1 MSFIDL
7 HCDTASLIFENKTHL
22 NRNDYHVDIQKM
34 KASHYLAQWF
44 AFFINVKALE
54 DKNPFSYLKEM
65 YAYFKAEVEAN
76 SEQICIVSS
85 YKEYLNCKGSHKIAA
100 FLSLEE
106 GEVIAQEENPLD
118 KLGQLGITMMTLTW
132 NYSNTWGAPHSVLH
146 GLTSKGCELI
156 QGLNSTSILLDV
168 SHLSESAFKDIVKLY
183 KKPIIASHCNAR
195 GLYNHTRNLTDE
207 AMRVIAESGGLIG
220 TNFYSDFL
228 NHSHHTSVQD
238 LLRNISYVYNQVG
251 EDVLAIGTD
260 FDGMD
265 CKLEVCNCGEM
276 DKLMNSMTR
285 ILPMRVIEKICYS
298 NAERIIRENL

>member
-7 HCDTASLIFENKTHL
+7 HCDTASLIFENKAHL

-44 AFFINVKALE
+44 AFFINVKAL
-54 DKNPFSYLKEM
+54 DGKNPFSYLEEM

-76 SEQICIVSS
+76 SESICIVST
-85 YKEYLNCKGSHKIAA
+85 YEEYLSCKASNKIAA
-100 FLSLEE
+100 LLSLEE
-106 GEVIAQEENPLD
+106 GEVIAQEENPLE
-118 KLGQLGITMMTLTW
+118 KLMQLGITMMTLTW
-132 NYSNTWGAPHSVLH
+132 NYKNTWGSPHSLLE
-146 GLTSKGCELI
+146 GLTSKGCELLE
-156 QGLNSTSILLDV
+156 GLNDTSILLDV
-168 SHLSESAFKDIVKLY
+168 SHLSEGAFKDIVRLY

-195 GLYNHTRNLTDE
+195 KVYNHTRNLTDA

-228 NHSHHTSVQD
+228 NHSNYTSLED
-238 LLRNISYVYNQVG
+238 LLYNIQYVYNQVG
-251 EDVLAIGTD
+251 EDALAIGTD
-260 FDGMD
+260 FDGMS

-276 DKLMNSMTR
+276 DKLMDSMTR